1 MLKERLMHSIMT
13 AIWAIKLAFLVTGL
27 VVVNSG
33 WFYVSSMLTLLR
45 ISLAAACITE
55 AILSVG
61 LIWKQI
67 NQLDVAAKVDK
78 KD

>member
-33 WFYVSSMLTLLR
+33 WFYVNSMLTLLR

-67 NQLDVAAKVDK
+67 NQLDVASKVDK